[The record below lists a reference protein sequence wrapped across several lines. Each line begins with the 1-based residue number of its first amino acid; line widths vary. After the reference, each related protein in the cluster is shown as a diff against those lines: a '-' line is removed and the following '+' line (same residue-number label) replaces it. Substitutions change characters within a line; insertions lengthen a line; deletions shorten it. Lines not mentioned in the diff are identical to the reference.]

1 MRNVLRKLSGVG
13 VAAILGVSLYFTL
26 TWGAEGLRMLGSPT
40 YGLDDAW
47 RSQYVFA
54 IGHLLGLAPLGLIKL
69 AAFFATLKLAVAAIL
84 AIYAIGRLRSLP
96 RGHAGSAQM
105 LEAGLILVVA
115 ISILTVGP
123 AVWSQNVNIVREYT
137 IQLVLAGLAAALCAL
152 ERGQMRAATK
162 TPAPIVEAA
171 APPAATW
178 FSPWR

>member
-1 MRNVLRKLSGVG
+1 MRKLLRQLSGVG

-26 TWGAEGLRMLGSPT
+26 TWGAEGLRMLSSPT

-84 AIYAIGRLRSLP
+84 AVYAVGRLRSLP
-96 RGHAGSAQM
+96 RGQANVQM

-123 AVWSQNVNIVREYT
+123 AVWSQDVHIVREYT

-152 ERGQMRAATK
+152 ERVQTTAATEM
-162 TPAPIVEAA
+162 PAPAVEAA
-171 APPAATW
+171 APQGATW